1 MISSKKNTG
10 NKAGGVFQRYIFS
23 FFSIIDCYGY
33 GHRELLYDK
42 DISQKFNSSKRLGFV
57 VICMK
62 PLEANEF
69 LRKFNNR
76 LAKKRN

>member
-33 GHRELLYDK
+33 GHRELLYEK
-42 DISQKFNSSKRLGFV
+42 DISQKFNSTKRLGYV

-62 PLEANEF
+62 SLEGNEF
-69 LRKFNNR
+69 LREN
-76 LAKKRN
+76 LEIAWQRN

>member
-10 NKAGGVFQRYIFS
+10 NKAGGVFQRYIYIFS

-33 GHRELLYDK
+33 GHRELLYEK
-42 DISQKFNSSKRLGFV
+42 DISQKFNSTKRLGYV

-62 PLEANEF
+62 SLEANEF
-69 LRKFNNR
+69 LREN
-76 LAKKRN
+76 LEIAW

>member
-10 NKAGGVFQRYIFS
+10 NKAGGVFQRYIFR

-33 GHRELLYDK
+33 GHRELLYNK
-42 DISQKFNSSKRLGFV
+42 DISQKFNSSKRLGYV

-62 PLEANEF
+62 SLEANEL
-69 LRKFNNR
+69 LREN
-76 LAKKRN
+76 LEIAW

>member
-10 NKAGGVFQRYIFS
+10 NKTGGVFQRYRYR

-42 DISQKFNSSKRLGFV
+42 DISKKFNSTKRLGNLLFV
-57 VICMK
+57 LNHLKQM
-62 PLEANEF
+62 NS
-69 LRKFNNR
+69 
-76 LAKKRN
+76 

>member
-10 NKAGGVFQRYIFS
+10 NKTGGVFQRYRYR

-33 GHRELLYDK
+33 GHRELLHDK

-69 LRKFNNR
+69 LREN
-76 LAKKRN
+76 LEIAWQRN

>member
-42 DISQKFNSSKRLGFV
+42 DISQKFNSTKRLGYV
-57 VICMK
+57 VICMES
-62 PLEANEF
+62 LESNEF
-69 LRKFNNR
+69 LREN
-76 LAKKRN
+76 LEIAW

>member
-10 NKAGGVFQRYIFS
+10 NKTGGVFQRYIYR

-42 DISQKFNSSKRLGFV
+42 DISKKFNSTKRLGYLLFV
-57 VICMK
+57 LNHLKQM
-62 PLEANEF
+62 NS
-69 LRKFNNR
+69 
-76 LAKKRN
+76 

>member
-10 NKAGGVFQRYIFS
+10 NNAGGVFQHYIFS

-33 GHRELLYDK
+33 GHRELLYNK
-42 DISQKFNSSKRLGFV
+42 DISQKFNSTKRLGYV

-62 PLEANEF
+62 SLEANEF
-69 LRKFNNR
+69 LSEN
-76 LAKKRN
+76 LEIA